1 MGSYAVLAVIV
12 VVTLVAVFLLRGM
25 GGAKEG
31 FGGKEPSPKAKRV
44 TAQAAAFFET
54 HSASG
59 RVPRRHTSMVR
70 GPRSVAATV
79 TGQARARVQ
88 GIRHT
93 LVQPCCR
100 RANSS

>member
-54 HSASG
+54 HSGPAQYQRYRDAVEDADPVQLSMTKKLHRSG
-59 RVPRRHTSMVR
+59 KLSPEEVERFV
-70 GPRSVAATV
+70 
-79 TGQARARVQ
+79 
-88 GIRHT
+88 
-93 LVQPCCR
+93 
-100 RANSS
+100 